1 MEVSKEGELKPSAYT
16 TRVSD
21 STALVTINIHEPV
34 YQPGQ
39 ACRPT
44 LSSSQL
50 LSQIATSELKMAD
63 AQWLIGNPV
72 TCELLTLNMVKSSYL
87 AVKI

>member
-1 MEVSKEGELKPSAYT
+1 MRVSGEGELKPSAYIT
-16 TRVSD
+16 KVSD
-21 STALVTINIHEPV
+21 STASVTINIHEPV

-50 LSQIATSELKMAD
+50 LSQIATSEFEMAGV
-63 AQWLIGNPV
+63 QSL
-72 TCELLTLNMVKSSYL
+72 MVNLEISVIY
-87 AVKI
+87 